1 MPNMKL
7 LDTVRALLVVGG
19 LLSGAPVCAQARG
32 AASMHAVEGLGTIAF
47 PTSTQSAAAQDAFV
61 RGSLLLHL
69 FEYPD
74 AAKSFREAEQLDPAF
89 AMAYW
94 GEAMSHNHGIWNEV
108 DEEAGRAAL
117 AKLGATPAD
126 RAAKAPTQ
134 REKDYLAAVE
144 ILYSGV
150 GTKQA
155 RDARYEQAMERMAN
169 AYPDDANA
177 QLFHSLAL
185 MGRSEGVRDVPAYL
199 RAGRIAERIFKANR
213 RDPGAAHY
221 WIHSMDDPEHATAA
235 LVPARA
241 LSSVAPEAAH
251 AQHMTSH
258 IFMALGMWDD
268 VVSANESAVRVG
280 NAARKRD
287 NRPPAECGHYLEW
300 LEYAYYQQGRRRDA
314 ARMLQGCR
322 QSIPPALAWAEGHAA
337 QLAATQSTPAMV
349 GQGLNKSLIQMRGIA
364 VVESDDGA
372 GPAASMHVDAAGTG
386 ANAGWNEFID
396 AYAAVRRVDLP
407 AAQASLAA
415 LASLR
420 AARTS
425 DDEAQTSAY
434 LAILEDE
441 LRGLLQIQ
449 QGNFDVGLDAL
460 RRAASSYEKVPFD
473 FGPPVTFKPP
483 HELLGEQLLAHG
495 DASAARK
502 AFDAALER
510 APHRTTSLL
519 GRARAEAASG
529 DIAAAN
535 ATYKELVGIW
545 HAADP
550 ELPELR
556 EAQRFVAAQVRA
568 SDSR

>member
-1 MPNMKL
+1 MKL
-7 LDTVRALLVVGG
+7 LDTVRTVLVIGG
-19 LLSGAPVCAQARG
+19 LLSGPGSGAQARD
-32 AASMHAVEGLGTIAF
+32 AAPMHTVEGLGTIAF

-61 RGSLLLHL
+61 RGALLLHL
-69 FEYPD
+69 FEYSD
-74 AAKSFREAEQLDPAF
+74 AAKAFRQAERLDPAF

-108 DEEAGRAAL
+108 DDEAGRTAL
-117 AKLGATPAD
+117 ARLGATPAA
-126 RAAKAPTQ
+126 RAEKAPTQ
-134 REKDYLAAVE
+134 REKDYLAAAE

-155 RDARYEQAMERMAN
+155 RDARYEQAMERMAK

-185 MGRSEGVRDVPAYL
+185 MGRSEGVRDVPTYL
-199 RAGRIAERIFKANR
+199 RAGLIAERIFKANPK
-213 RDPGAAHY
+213 DPGAAHY

-251 AQHMTSH
+251 ARHMTSH

-268 VVSANESAVRVG
+268 VVAANEAAVRVG

-287 NRPPAECGHYLEW
+287 NRPPAECGHYMEW
-300 LEYAYYQQGRRRDA
+300 LEYAYYQQGRRNDA
-314 ARMLQGCR
+314 GRMLQACQ
-322 QSIPPALAWAEGHAA
+322 QSIQPAIAWADTHAA

-349 GQGLNKSLIQMRGIA
+349 GQGLNESLIQMRGIA
-364 VVESDDGA
+364 VVESNDGA
-372 GPAASMHVDAAGTG
+372 GPAGSMHVDTTGTG
-386 ANAGWNEFID
+386 ANAGWNDFID
-396 AYAAVRRVDLP
+396 AYAAVQRGDLP
-407 AAQASLAA
+407 AAQLSLAE
-415 LASLR
+415 LAKLR
-420 AARTS
+420 AVRTA
-425 DDEAQTSAY
+425 DEGAQTSAY

-441 LRGLLQIQ
+441 LRGLSQIE
-449 QGNFDVGLDAL
+449 QGNVAGGLDAL
-460 RRAASSYEKVPFD
+460 RRAATRYEQVPFD

-502 AFDAALER
+502 AFDGALER
-510 APHRTTSLL
+510 APRRTASLL
-519 GRARAEAASG
+519 GRARAEAAGG
-529 DIAAAN
+529 DIAAAT
-535 ATYKELVGIW
+535 ATYRTLIGIW

-550 ELPELR
+550 DLPDLR
-556 EAQRFVAAQVRA
+556 EARRFVAAQARTSEA
-568 SDSR
+568 R